1 MSSLVE
7 TVTARSCSDA
17 AIAPLVT
24 SRRTRLSNL
33 SLATNAVSVSVDM
46 RGNETVSVTALDPA
60 TQSSFSTT
68 AIPGLHNVATN
79 WYNDGAMV
87 SNVTES
93 GVLAQVAYG
102 ALRRETARIDGRG
115 NVSRTRRD
123 AAPRNGDRHL
133 VNNLQCREP
142 SEECFRAG
150 AIMAMIRIGV
160 KNE

>member
-7 TVTARSCSDA
+7 TVTA
-17 AIAPLVT
+17 
-24 SRRTRLSNL
+24 
-33 SLATNAVSVSVDM
+33 
-46 RGNETVSVTALDPA
+46 LDPE
-60 TQSSFSTT
+60 TQTSFSTT
-68 AIPGLHNVATN
+68 AIPGVHNAAVN
-79 WYNDGAMV
+79 WYNDGMSV
-87 SNVTES
+87 SNISHSAVVIETRRD
-93 GVLAQVAYG
+93 

-142 SEECFRAG
+142 SEGCFRAG
-150 AIMAMIRIGV
+150 AIMAMFRIGV